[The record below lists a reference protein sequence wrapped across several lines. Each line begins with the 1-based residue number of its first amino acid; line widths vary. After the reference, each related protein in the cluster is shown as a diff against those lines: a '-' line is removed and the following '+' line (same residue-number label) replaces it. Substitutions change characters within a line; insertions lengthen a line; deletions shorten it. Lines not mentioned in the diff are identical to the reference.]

1 MHSKWIDA
9 VSASQQLKWFNL
21 WWHVLGAGLFWEH
34 WLWWMGGE
42 ALIKNVYSKFSKKIN
57 VSMSNV
63 LERYSTQYA
72 SDDIDKAQK
81 II

>member
-1 MHSKWIDA
+1 M
-9 VSASQQLKWFNL
+9 
-21 WWHVLGAGLFWEH
+21 LGAGLFWEH

-42 ALIKNVYSKFSKKIN
+42 SLIKNVYSAKFSKKIN
-57 VSMSNV
+57 ISMSNV